1 MWQCFRLELSKTLLE
16 WQLVLQ
22 EAFGRISQ
30 RCDLEQRIRLVI
42 GQIAPVFWLRIRD
55 FLCNEPLFDVR

>member
-16 WQLVLQ
+16 WEGVLQ
-22 EAFGRISQ
+22 EAFGGISQ

-42 GQIAPVFWLRIRD
+42 GQIAPVSWLRIRD

>member
-16 WQLVLQ
+16 WEGVLQ
-22 EAFGRISQ
+22 EAFGGISQ

-42 GQIAPVFWLRIRD
+42 GQIAPVSRLRIRD